1 MSQFNPNMSKEQ
13 LVSDFRAVDPSYN
26 SMSDDLAYKMITR
39 KFPQYKLNLEN
50 QQYKPNDESG
60 IVDKLGD
67 VWKDGY
73 NRSLQGMVYEITQ
86 GKKKYE
92 LGNYHPGLVSDIA
105 AGVASFFQPLDF
117 VTTAVGGGL
126 GGAATKAVATKYVAK
141 KLIQN
146 GAKPKVAQRAARMA
160 VKSNALA
167 KTATSSA
174 GGAGAL
180 GLYSGAG
187 EALNE
192 YISDG
197 TITPGKVVKA
207 GAKGAVLGGM
217 TGATNAFLTQK
228 GVGVLGRTVAEVAE
242 FGTVA
247 PALEGR
253 TPTPE
258 DWIHAG
264 GMILGIK
271 GVNKV
276 ATTGFKKLNEFRKD
290 ATKQEITYE
299 TAPSNLDLAV
309 ESKEIARRTYETDF
323 RDNIYV
329 DNQKQR
335 REVRVLSTNP
345 EKGKIQFRFT
355 DTNEVV
361 VRDTKFF
368 NQNYRNKDY
377 EKLSPKELK
386 EVYSKEIRKME
397 KELGHDSTQKETN
410 RGLRKASE
418 GKQALPKT
426 LKENSNGYLSELHG
440 KLTVELYAKKALDHM
455 ERNGIPM
462 QKARYSMFLDNILPE
477 PANRLLDIIRPA
489 RNQGTVSPVRRAYVA
504 KVDKFVVD
512 QRRTLSETYDLMTS
526 FGLNAEKPT
535 KEQARR
541 LSKAMNVPES
551 EAFSKYWELL
561 SDAVEQGIDIPET
574 RGYRQISDFLFNRA
588 KESGVDVG
596 YLQNYIPRILKQG
609 LAEKVFADIY
619 KISEFVSRETARSG
633 EEMLVKNLKDDYIDL
648 IIQAM
653 NNPNDFAKN
662 RGGEANF
669 LNRVIRNSISS
680 LSKETRE
687 AYDEI
692 IKEVKA
698 RDKLEELSPFKAMAL
713 MGRLTY
719 GEVFKL
725 DGNLEKA
732 RTYELPSKFYEK
744 DIRKLLGIYS
754 SNVARR
760 SAEVKS
766 FGRKGEIYENLLK
779 NATDADFPIMRELH
793 NHVMGTIGYNRRY
806 NLNPGIKD
814 FMQKVMEWETSTKI
828 ALGTATAMNLSQ
840 FAISSA
846 LSAGY
851 WRFTKGT
858 YKYMTDKDFRKQ
870 VDASGGNLYKYINE
884 MMGLSQQSDISKKVV
899 GRLTDISQFNRINS
913 INNILAAASA
923 RVLIDDLVAITSG
936 KRGIGLGRMGS
947 KKWAKSTLNKM
958 GIDPNKIDKK
968 GRLEESTIINAMGR
982 FAVKTQ
988 LQKDILADPLVLNRP
1003 IMKPFLQFKS
1013 FGLRQYNFI
1022 SDTLK
1027 FDLAHGNFMPLLRLA
1042 AGGMATGAVAIKA
1055 KELMKQLASGEKDY
1069 DPATFFKTDGSEI
1082 VENVAAIGA
1091 FGFLG
1096 DFLMAGLE
1104 EGRTVSNA
1112 LFFFASPP
1120 FMSDIEELGK
1130 FISALERDY
1139 KNYQG
1144 DFIKRV
1150 PSRALRM
1157 TGSPLL
1163 KDVAKRIETKG
1174 MKLDRIKFLRG
1185 RRKSAII
1192 DSVINAGT
1200 QEAYQKALEDIKNWN
1215 STYPMFPILVTDID
1229 YKAIVKRK
1237 MQKAKKR
1244 KQV

>member
-13 LVSDFRAVDPSYN
+13 LVNDFRAVDPSYN
-26 SMSDDLAYKMITR
+26 SMSDDLAYRMIVR
-39 KFPQYKLNLEN
+39 KFPQYKLNSET
-50 QQYKPNDESG
+50 QQYTPKDESG
-60 IVDKLGD
+60 IIDKLGD

-86 GKKKYE
+86 GKKKYD

-117 VTTAVGGGL
+117 ATTLAGGGL
-126 GGAATKAVATKYVAK
+126 GGAATKAVATKYVTK

-160 VKSNALA
+160 VKSNALPKVA
-167 KTATSSA
+167 TASA

-197 TITPGKVVKA
+197 TVTPGKVVKA

-217 TGATNAFLTQK
+217 TGATNAYLTQK
-228 GVGVLGRTVAEVAE
+228 GVGVLGRTLAEVAE
-242 FGTVA
+242 FGTVS

-253 TPTPE
+253 TPTTE

-271 GVNKV
+271 GVNTV
-276 ATTGFKKLNEFRKD
+276 ASKGFKKLNEFRKE

-299 TAPSNLDLAV
+299 TAPSDLDLTIQ
-309 ESKEIARRTYETDF
+309 SKEIARRTYETEL

-335 REVRVLSTNP
+335 RKVKILSTNP
-345 EKGKIQFRFT
+345 EEGKVQFRFT

-368 NQNYRNKDY
+368 NQNYRKENY

-418 GKQALPKT
+418 GKKALPKT
-426 LKENSNGYLSELHG
+426 LRENSNGYLSELHG
-440 KLTVELYAKKALDHM
+440 KLTTELYTKQVLNHM
-455 ERNGIPM
+455 EKNGIPM
-462 QKARYSMFLDNILPE
+462 QKARYSIFLDNILPK
-477 PANRLLDIIRPA
+477 PANKLLDIVRPA
-489 RNQGTVSPVRRAYVA
+489 RNQGTVSPIRRIYVA
-504 KVDKFVVD
+504 KVDQFVVD
-512 QRRTLSETYDLMTS
+512 QRRTLSETYDLMS
-526 FGLNAEKPT
+526 EFGFNTEKPT
-535 KEQARR
+535 KAQIER
-541 LSKAMNVPES
+541 LSNAIGINKS
-551 EAFSKYWELL
+551 EVSSRYWELL
-561 SDAVEQGIDIPET
+561 SDAVEKGIDIKET
-574 RGYRQISDFLFNRA
+574 RDYKQISDFLFNRA

-619 KISEFVSRETARSG
+619 KISEFVSKESARSG
-633 EEMLVKNLKDDYIDL
+633 EEMMVKNLKSDYIDL

-653 NNPNDFAKN
+653 NNPNEFIKN

-692 IKEVKA
+692 LEGVKK

-725 DGNLEKA
+725 DGNLEKS
-732 RTYELPSKFYEK
+732 RTYELPSNFYEK

-760 SAEVKS
+760 SAEVKN
-766 FGRKGEIYENLLK
+766 FGRKGEIYENLLNNLK
-779 NATDADFPIMRELH
+779 GSESDLAIMRELH

-851 WRFTKGT
+851 WRFTKGC
-858 YKYMTDKDFRKQ
+858 
-870 VDASGGNLYKYINE
+870 I
-884 MMGLSQQSDISKKVV
+884 
-899 GRLTDISQFNRINS
+899 
-913 INNILAAASA
+913 
-923 RVLIDDLVAITSG
+923 
-936 KRGIGLGRMGS
+936 
-947 KKWAKSTLNKM
+947 W
-958 GIDPNKIDKK
+958 
-968 GRLEESTIINAMGR
+968 
-982 FAVKTQ
+982 
-988 LQKDILADPLVLNRP
+988 
-1003 IMKPFLQFKS
+1003 
-1013 FGLRQYNFI
+1013 
-1022 SDTLK
+1022 
-1027 FDLAHGNFMPLLRLA
+1027 
-1042 AGGMATGAVAIKA
+1042 
-1055 KELMKQLASGEKDY
+1055 
-1069 DPATFFKTDGSEI
+1069 
-1082 VENVAAIGA
+1082 
-1091 FGFLG
+1091 
-1096 DFLMAGLE
+1096 
-1104 EGRTVSNA
+1104 
-1112 LFFFASPP
+1112 
-1120 FMSDIEELGK
+1120 
-1130 FISALERDY
+1130 
-1139 KNYQG
+1139 
-1144 DFIKRV
+1144 
-1150 PSRALRM
+1150 
-1157 TGSPLL
+1157 
-1163 KDVAKRIETKG
+1163 
-1174 MKLDRIKFLRG
+1174 
-1185 RRKSAII
+1185 
-1192 DSVINAGT
+1192 
-1200 QEAYQKALEDIKNWN
+1200 W
-1215 STYPMFPILVTDID
+1215 
-1229 YKAIVKRK
+1229 
-1237 MQKAKKR
+1237 
-1244 KQV
+1244 